1 MPEEPK
7 SDQPDQAPSLAA
19 GAKSPSRLRRW
30 RRPLI
35 IVGALLFV
43 FVIVPK
49 IFHAWRTVSTD
60 DAYVNSYVTFVA
72 PRVAGQ
78 VARVLVDDN
87 NRVKK
92 GDVLVELDP
101 EPNTLQVAIK
111 QAAVDSAQAEL
122 VVAEA
127 SARGSVAQTRS
138 ARFKVIRTIED
149 VDNQIAIIRARVAT
163 WQQTKATLVL
173 AQAEFDRA
181 ERLLA
186 SKVTSAEE
194 YDQKRETLE
203 VAKAQVEQAL
213 ENIYEARVALGL
225 PAEPSP
231 GSSLADVPSNL
242 DQTFSS
248 VRQSLADLLQSAAK
262 LGVTPSSYNLTPKEV
277 IEEFYKRDP
286 GGDIDRIYAAVAE
299 NAPDL
304 KR

>member
-1 MPEEPK
+1 MPAEESKP
-7 SDQPDQAPSLAA
+7 PVPEPP
-19 GAKSPSRLRRW
+19 AKSEATKPAAVPPRKRRRW
-30 RRPLI
+30 VLPLI
-35 IVGALLFV
+35 VVLVVIALF
-43 FVIVPK
+43 FGIPK
-49 IFHAWRTVSTD
+49 IVRAFNTVSTD

-78 VARVLVDDN
+78 VARVLVEDN

-101 EPNTLQVAIK
+101 EPNRLQVAIK

-127 SARGSVAQTRS
+127 TARGTVAQTRS
-138 ARFKVIRTIED
+138 ARFKLIRTIED

-225 PAEPSP
+225 PAEPSH
-231 GSSLADVPSNL
+231 GSSLADVPPNL

-248 VRQSLADLLQSAAK
+248 VRQS
-262 LGVTPSSYNLTPKEV
+262 
-277 IEEFYKRDP
+277 
-286 GGDIDRIYAAVAE
+286 
-299 NAPDL
+299 
-304 KR
+304 